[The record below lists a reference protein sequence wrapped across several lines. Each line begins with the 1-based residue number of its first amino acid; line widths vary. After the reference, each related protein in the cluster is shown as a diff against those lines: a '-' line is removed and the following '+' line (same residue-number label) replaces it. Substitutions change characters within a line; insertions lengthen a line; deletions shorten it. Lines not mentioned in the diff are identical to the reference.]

1 MAQTIWQ
8 LGRRTYLLT
17 YLLSYLG
24 CVVCL
29 ALCSFWASSFSH
41 FALFL
46 SRLRGGVR
54 PWLRPRLIIIP
65 FPAGSSFLTASALAY
80 VAFSLSP
87 PYQLAFHL
95 PYEDLNSDA
104 PISSASVAKQAVSPC
119 PYLCAC
125 LYWVIDRFLHRR
137 GCRLN

>member
-46 SRLRGGVR
+46 SRLRGGCGLGFGLGSLLS
-54 PWLRPRLIIIP
+54 PSLLA
-65 FPAGSSFLTASALAY
+65 PAFSLHRRSLTSL
-80 VAFSLSP
+80 SLSP
-87 PYQLAFHL
+87 PLISWLSIFPMKISILMHPFHQHQSQSKQFL
-95 PYEDLNSDA
+95 LA
-104 PISSASVAKQAVSPC
+104 PISVRVSTGSLTGS
-119 PYLCAC
+119 YTGGDA
-125 LYWVIDRFLHRR
+125 
-137 GCRLN
+137 G